1 MTEDDDSDVDRAENS
16 KLMRLF
22 EKPAF
27 PFQKGP
33 EGWLV
38 HVRHA
43 NSISGGRGG
52 GGWMVWRTGL
62 KLTLN
67 GCDHP

>member
-1 MTEDDDSDVDRAENS
+1 MTEDDDSDVDRAEDG

-22 EKPAF
+22 EKTAF

-38 HVRHA
+38 HIRHA
-43 NSISGGRGG
+43 SCMGRE
-52 GGWMVWRTGL
+52 VWRSGL